1 MQEKEEKM
9 RESRKKIIKEYDR
22 ITIKR
27 QNEKESDG
35 SKNQKTKGKN
45 ERTLDRDIERE

>member
-1 MQEKEEKM
+1 M

-27 QNEKESDG
+27 QNQKESNG
-35 SKNQKTKGKN
+35 SKNQQTKGQN
-45 ERTLDRDIERE
+45 EIGGQDRDIERE